1 MASSSAARI
10 PRRQYLDLLLIYLRP
25 HRLQAALLAVLLLT
39 TTGLQLLNP
48 QILRYF
54 IDTAAEGGTVQT
66 LLLTATAFIVVAF
79 AGQVLTVCATYVGEW
94 LGWTATNALRAD
106 LAQHCLD
113 LDMSF
118 HNERTP
124 GELIERIDG
133 DVTTLSNFFSRFVI
147 LVVGSVLLLFGVLV
161 LLFWEDWRAGLALT
175 LFALFALRVLW
186 RLQHIAVPALAEER
200 QATAELF
207 GFLEERLAG
216 IRDLRAN
223 GAGAYT
229 MGRYHVHMRTLYRKA
244 RGAWMRAE
252 IVWMSTTMLFAIGY
266 ALAFGL
272 GALLFRAD
280 AITIGTVYLIFH
292 YTELLRR
299 PIEELSSQL
308 QDLQRATAGIG
319 RVKELHDTRST
330 LQDGRGDPLPPGPLG
345 VEFRHVSFGY
355 SPDELVLKDV
365 SLRLEPGE
373 VLGLLGRT
381 GSGKSTIARLLFRL
395 YDPSEGEIVLGG
407 MDVRRVRLAELHA
420 AVGMV
425 TQQVQLF
432 QGTVRDNLTLFT
444 PNISDDQILHVLEE
458 VGLADWFAGLPDGLD
473 GHLSSGNAG
482 LSAGEA
488 QLLAFARVFLR
499 SPQLVVLDE
508 ASSRLDPATEHLV
521 EQAVDRLLEGRTA
534 IIIAHRLATV
544 QRADRILILEDGHVI
559 EHGRRKELATDPNS
573 RLHHLLRTGEA
584 MAAGAMP
591 SRAPD
596 LLS

>member
-1 MASSSAARI
+1 MSGSGAASV
-10 PRRQYLDLLLIYLRP
+10 PRRQYIDLLFVYLRP
-25 HRLQAALLAVLLLT
+25 HRSRAALLAVLLLL

-48 QILRYF
+48 LILRYF
-54 IDTAAEGGTVQT
+54 IDTAAEGGAVRT
-66 LLLTATAFIVVAF
+66 LLLTAGAFIVVAF
-79 AGQVLTVCATYVGEW
+79 AGQVLTVGATYVGEW

-106 LAQHCLD
+106 LARHCLD

-147 LVVGSVLLLFGVLV
+147 LVVGSVLLLLGVLV
-161 LLFWEDWRAGLALT
+161 LLFWEDWRVGLALT
-175 LFALFALRVLW
+175 LFALFALLVLR

-200 QATAELF
+200 QASAELF

-244 RGAWMRAE
+244 RSAWMKAE

-272 GALLFRAD
+272 GALLFRGD

-319 RVKELHDTRST
+319 RVRELYDTRSA
-330 LQDGRGDPLPPGPLG
+330 LHDGPGDPLPSGPLA
-345 VEFRHVSFGY
+345 VDFRHVSFGY
-355 SPDELVLKDV
+355 SPGELVLRDV
-365 SLRLEPGE
+365 SMRLAPGE

-395 YDPSEGEIVLGG
+395 YDPTEGEIMVGG
-407 MDVRRVRLAELHA
+407 VNVRRARLTELHA
-420 AVGMV
+420 VVGMV

-444 PNISDDQILHVLEE
+444 PEIADAQILHVLRE
-458 VGLADWFAGLPDGLD
+458 VGLSHWLAVLPDGLD
-473 GHLSSGNAG
+473 SPLSSGNAG

-499 SPQLVVLDE
+499 APQLVVLDE
-508 ASSRLDPATEHLV
+508 ASSRLDPATERLV
-521 EQAVDRLLEGRTA
+521 EHAVGRLLEGRTA

-544 QRADRILILEDGHVI
+544 QRADHILILEDGRVI
-559 EHGRRKELATDPNS
+559 EHGRREDLASDPS
-573 RLHHLLRTGEA
+573 SHFHHLMQTGET
-584 MAAGAMP
+584 MAGAMP
-591 SRAPD
+591 ARAPD